1 VSEPADIKVAM
12 QSSVAVAHELV
23 TRIQPFDET
32 ELAHRAAAISW
43 LESTDDVFRRVRPA
57 TPPKHL
63 VSYCVIAD
71 PGDLSIFLVDHVNA
85 GLWLPPGGHVEPDEH
100 PLETARQEVAEELN
114 LDADFSVIGTRPLFV
129 TVTET
134 VGADHGHV
142 DVSLWYAAAADRRTP
157 MTLDP
162 REFNG
167 ARWWTADEIASAP
180 GEPFDPHFHRF
191 IAKLMSW
198 RAEPQA
204 AGHLRARPASVS

>member
-1 VSEPADIKVAM
+1 M
-12 QSSVAVAHELV
+12 QSSVAVAHDLV

-32 ELAHRAAAISW
+32 ERAHRAAAICW

-63 VSYCVIAD
+63 VSYCVVAD

-85 GLWLPPGGHVEPDEH
+85 GLWLPPGGHVEPDDH
-100 PLETARQEVAEELN
+100 PLETARRELAEELN
-114 LDADFSVIGTRPLFV
+114 LDADFSVIGTQPLFV

-157 MTLDP
+157 MTPDP

-167 ARWWTADEIASAP
+167 ACWWTADEIASAP

-191 IAKLMSW
+191 MAKLISW
-198 RAEPQA
+198 RAEPRA
-204 AGHLRARPASVS
+204 AEHHRASGS